1 MFIFIIR
8 LRSIIIIKLQVRN
21 VIKADTMN
29 EMMKLAENAKVLLL
43 ILHCYVYVAQ
53 FNFDILFL

>member
-1 MFIFIIR
+1 MVIFIIR

-29 EMMKLAENAKVLLL
+29 TMMKLAENAKVLLL
-43 ILHCYVYVAQ
+43 ILHYVYVAQ